1 MVLPPNFI
9 FYRRDGARVWV
20 DRNFANPSFVDSLAH
35 ADRWFD
41 DPSCQIIKNEEKVR
55 IGRLTVKIADDE
67 HSIYLKQFN
76 PVSLRHWLGSYF
88 GLSRAFSALRGAS
101 ILRAARVS
109 IATPFAAVERRAW
122 GALTKSFFVTREV
135 MGGKTT
141 DAFWLQELRS
151 LHGRVGFE
159 RKRAFLAGLAELFRS
174 LHVQHVYHNDL
185 KDANILAVAN
195 SAGDAVAFFLLD
207 LEGVKRYSRLSEKRR
222 VKNLAQLN
230 RTLGRHVGRPE
241 KLYFLR
247 SYLGPAFFDRK
258 LKRQLVSKVLRR
270 SRRLDARKVR
280 QTIEVVES
288 TN

>member
-1 MVLPPNFI
+1 MLPPNFI
-9 FYRRDGARVWV
+9 FYRRDGAKIWV
-20 DRNFANPSFVDSLAH
+20 DQNFANPSFVDSLAH

-41 DPSCQIIKNEEKVR
+41 DPSCQIIKSEEKVR

-76 PVSLRHWLGSYF
+76 PVSLRRWLGSFF
-88 GLSRAFSALRGAS
+88 GRSRAFRALRGS
-101 ILRAARVS
+101 LILSAARVS
-109 IATPFAAVERRAW
+109 IAAPFAAVEWRAW

-135 MGGKTT
+135 VGGKTT

-151 LHGRVGFE
+151 LRGRKGFE
-159 RKRAFLAGLAELFRS
+159 RRRTFLAGLAELFRS
-174 LHVQHVYHNDL
+174 LHAQHVYHNDL
-185 KDANILAVAN
+185 KDANILAVAK
-195 SAGDAVAFFLLD
+195 STGDAVAFFLLD

-247 SYLGPAFFDRK
+247 RYLGPAFLDRK

-270 SRRLDARKVR
+270 SRRLDARKIR
-280 QTIEVVES
+280 QTIKVVES
-288 TN
+288 MN

>member
-1 MVLPPNFI
+1 VLPPNFI
-9 FYRRDGARVWV
+9 FYRRDGARIWV
-20 DRNFANPSFVDSLAH
+20 DQNFANPSFVDSLAH

-41 DPSCQIIKNEEKVR
+41 DPSCQIIKSEEKVR

-76 PVSLRHWLGSYF
+76 PVSLRRWLGSFF
-88 GLSRAFSALRGAS
+88 GRSRAFSALRGS
-101 ILRAARVS
+101 LILSAARVS
-109 IATPFAAVERRAW
+109 IAEPFAAVEWRAW

-135 MGGKTT
+135 VGGKTT

-151 LHGRVGFE
+151 LRGRKGFA
-159 RKRAFLAGLAELFRS
+159 RRRTFLAGLAELFRS
-174 LHVQHVYHNDL
+174 LHAQHVYHNDL
-185 KDANILAVAN
+185 KDANILAVAK

-247 SYLGPAFFDRK
+247 SYLGPAFLDRK

-280 QTIEVVES
+280 PTIKVVES
-288 TN
+288 MN

>member
-1 MVLPPNFI
+1 VLPPNFI
-9 FYRRDGARVWV
+9 FYRRDGARIWV
-20 DRNFANPSFVDSLAH
+20 DQNFANPSFVDSLAH

-41 DPSCQIIKNEEKVR
+41 DPSCQIIKSEEKVR
-55 IGRLTVKIADDE
+55 IGRLTVKIADAE

-76 PVSLRHWLGSYF
+76 PVSLRRWLGSFF
-88 GLSRAFSALRGAS
+88 GRSRAFSALRGS
-101 ILRAARVS
+101 LILSAARVS
-109 IATPFAAVERRAW
+109 IAEPFAAVEWRAW

-135 MGGKTT
+135 VGGKTT

-151 LHGRVGFE
+151 LRGRKGFA
-159 RKRAFLAGLAELFRS
+159 RRRTFLAGLAELFRS
-174 LHVQHVYHNDL
+174 LHAQHVYHNDL
-185 KDANILAVAN
+185 KDANILAVAK

-247 SYLGPAFFDRK
+247 SYLGPAFLDRK

-280 QTIEVVES
+280 PTIKVVES
-288 TN
+288 MN

>member
-1 MVLPPNFI
+1 MLPPNFI
-9 FYRRDGARVWV
+9 FYRRDGAKIWV
-20 DRNFANPSFVDSLAH
+20 DQNFANPSFVDSLAH

-41 DPSCQIIKNEEKVR
+41 DPSCQIIKSEEKVR

-76 PVSLRHWLGSYF
+76 PVSLRRWLGSFF
-88 GLSRAFSALRGAS
+88 GRSRAFRALRGS
-101 ILRAARVS
+101 LILSAARVS
-109 IATPFAAVERRAW
+109 IAAPFAAVEWRAW

-135 MGGKTT
+135 VGGKTT

-151 LHGRVGFE
+151 LRGRKGFE
-159 RKRAFLAGLAELFRS
+159 RRRTFLAGLAELFRS
-174 LHVQHVYHNDL
+174 LHAQHVYHNDL
-185 KDANILAVAN
+185 KDANILAVAK

-247 SYLGPAFFDRK
+247 RYLGPAFLDRK

-270 SRRLDARKVR
+270 SRRLDARKIR
-280 QTIEVVES
+280 QTIKVVES
-288 TN
+288 MN

>member
-1 MVLPPNFI
+1 MLPPNFI
-9 FYRRDGARVWV
+9 FYRRDGARIWV
-20 DRNFANPSFVDSLAH
+20 DQNFANPSFVDSLAH

-41 DPSCQIIKNEEKVR
+41 DPSCQIIKSEEKVR

-76 PVSLRHWLGSYF
+76 PVSLRRWLGSFF
-88 GLSRAFSALRGAS
+88 GRSRAFSALRGS
-101 ILRAARVS
+101 LILSAARVS
-109 IATPFAAVERRAW
+109 IAEPFAAVEWRAW

-135 MGGKTT
+135 VGGKTT

-151 LHGRVGFE
+151 LRGRKGFA
-159 RKRAFLAGLAELFRS
+159 RRRTFLAGLAELFRS
-174 LHVQHVYHNDL
+174 LHAQHVYHNDL
-185 KDANILAVAN
+185 KDANILAVAK

-247 SYLGPAFFDRK
+247 SYLGPAFLDRK

-280 QTIEVVES
+280 PTIKVVES
-288 TN
+288 MN